1 MNAGGGGYYGALGIR
16 ALWIIGDENVW
27 RGFTTIVRWSR
38 GKPLPGQ
45 GIGSQGKK
53 HRPLVFGVVVG
64 LAMLISSI
72 PFVAIRKAGTKV
84 HFIVNGTLGCLLCLF
99 TVILRWKKLSGT
111 TKFSRASVD
120 RDIQHTD
127 DEATMGNKIV
137 KVRRLAG
144 RSPAAVITSILAS
157 WFTGGPSLSRIL
169 VHPTTMAAQNTG
181 STSLPSPTTPIP
193 ADASSL
199 RCPESDLRVP
209 EANLQPQAPP
219 VTHTASRT
227 GNSSELHRL
236 VSYTHP
242 YTPPDTPSST
252 TTEFFDLSPIDGDE
266 LQEHDVELEGR
277 FDFLNLA

>member
-137 KVRRLAG
+137 VRYDISMETRTLYTG
-144 RSPAAVITSILAS
+144 R
-157 WFTGGPSLSRIL
+157 GDE
-169 VHPTTMAAQNTG
+169 MAATNATAWGG
-181 STSLPSPTTPIP
+181 S
-193 ADASSL
+193 
-199 RCPESDLRVP
+199 
-209 EANLQPQAPP
+209 
-219 VTHTASRT
+219 
-227 GNSSELHRL
+227 G
-236 VSYTHP
+236 
-242 YTPPDTPSST
+242 
-252 TTEFFDLSPIDGDE
+252 
-266 LQEHDVELEGR
+266 
-277 FDFLNLA
+277 